1 MFIKFVFLCWLLPL
15 LLSWI
20 QKLDFKPMFK
30 KMSSAPRAKD
40 IWHHRFVLAAGLKE
54 EAEEVQIVEVEEE
67 EIPLCW
73 KIAYN
78 EKKNNFITTLIFE
91 E

>member
-1 MFIKFVFLCWLLPL
+1 MFIKFIILCWLLPVL
-15 LLSWI
+15 FFKI
-20 QKLDFKPMFK
+20 QKLNFKPMFK
-30 KMSSAPRAKD
+30 KLASAPNKKD
-40 IWHHRFVLAAGLKE
+40 LWQHRFILAAGLKE
-54 EAEEVQIVEVEEE
+54 EAEEVQIEEVEEE
-67 EIPLCW
+67 EKPLCW

>member
-1 MFIKFVFLCWLLPL
+1 MFIKFVILCWLLPL

-30 KMSSAPRAKD
+30 KIASAPRSKD

-54 EAEEVQIVEVEEE
+54 EAEEVQIEEVAEEE
-67 EIPLCW
+67 KPLCW
-73 KIAYN
+73 KIAYI
-78 EKKNNFITTLIFE
+78 EKQTNFITTLIFE

>member
-1 MFIKFVFLCWLLPL
+1 MFIKFVILCWLLPL

-20 QKLDFKPMFK
+20 QKLDFKPMFERMK
-30 KMSSAPRAKD
+30 KPSRSKD

-78 EKKNNFITTLIFE
+78 EKQTNFITTLIFE

>member
-1 MFIKFVFLCWLLPL
+1 MFIKFVILCWLLPL

-30 KMSSAPRAKD
+30 KIASAPKPKD

-54 EAEEVQIVEVEEE
+54 EAEEVQIEEVAEEE
-67 EIPLCW
+67 KPLCW
-73 KIAYN
+73 KIAYI
-78 EKKNNFITTLIFE
+78 EKQTNFITTLIFE

>member
-1 MFIKFVFLCWLLPL
+1 MFIKFLILCWLLPVL
-15 LLSWI
+15 FFLI
-20 QKLDFKPMFK
+20 QKLDFKPMFERMNK
-30 KMSSAPRAKD
+30 PPNKKD
-40 IWHHRFVLAAGLKE
+40 IWQHPFILAAGLKE